1 MQYAYIASSTDS
13 QLADDALNAL
23 GEAVSFEIVVG
34 LNGRVWVNAPTVED
48 SVLVV
53 RAMTGDRE

>member
-1 MQYAYIASSTDS
+1 MYECSTHIS
-13 QLADDALNAL
+13 HHLLTQLANEDLDAL

-34 LNGRVWVNAPTVED
+34 LNGRVWVNAPTVEE

-53 RAMTGDRE
+53 RAITGD